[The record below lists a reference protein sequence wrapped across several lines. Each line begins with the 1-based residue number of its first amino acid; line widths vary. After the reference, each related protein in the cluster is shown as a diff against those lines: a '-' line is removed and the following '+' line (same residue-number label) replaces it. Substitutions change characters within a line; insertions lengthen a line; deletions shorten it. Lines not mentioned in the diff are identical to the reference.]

1 MAAEQ
6 KIISPIPGVFYRRPS
21 PEEEVYVKEGQSV
34 NAGDT
39 VGLIEVMKNFYEVKA
54 EHNGILQKF
63 LVENE
68 QVINAG
74 EELAVLLSEES
85 I

>member
-1 MAAEQ
+1 MSAEK
-6 KIISPIPGVFYRRPS
+6 KIISPIPGIFYRRPS
-21 PEEEVYVKEGQSV
+21 PDEEVYVKEGQTV

-63 LVENE
+63 FVENE

-74 EELAVLLSEES
+74 EELAVLLTEE
-85 I
+85 